1 MKIKSIDIALPS
13 RRMTNEHIIDLIRE
27 HSAAGFQGDL
37 DGTLDRIG
45 RTLTLTGAR
54 ERRWLA
60 KGERPIDF
68 VTAAANGALGKAQL
82 NPDDIDLLIYVGV
95 GKGFIE
101 PAQSYLVAH
110 ALGWKNTECFDILD
124 ACMSWMRA
132 LQIADS
138 HFRSGRYRNICV
150 VNAEFVPM
158 EGGAIYPAAYK
169 LGSAEDVEW
178 SFPAYTVGCAASAII
193 LSADNDNLWEWGF
206 ASKPMLAD
214 LCTIPIYGWQDYSKS
229 GEERIGRGGAYRF
242 TSYGGELHN
251 QGAPHAIDLFRRS
264 VKQPDQI
271 KAVMTHTSSLREWK
285 KITGAVGLSDRLVCP
300 YPDYGNLVSA
310 SVPVGLSLELA
321 AGRIKR
327 GDRLAFFVGS
337 AGMSFAVCTFDY

>member
-13 RRMTNEHIIDLIRE
+13 RRMTNEHIINLIRE
-27 HSAAGFQGDL
+27 HSATGFQGDL
-37 DGTLDRIG
+37 EATLDRIN
-45 RTLTLTGAR
+45 RMLTLSGAR

-60 KGERPIDF
+60 QGERPIDF
-68 VTAAANGALGKAQL
+68 VTAAANGALDKAQL
-82 NPDDIDLLIYVGV
+82 KPEDIDLLIYVGV

-158 EGGAIYPAAYK
+158 EGGPIYPAAYK
-169 LGSAEDVEW
+169 LNSEEDAEW
-178 SFPAYTVGCAASAII
+178 SFAAYTVGCAASAII
-193 LSADNDNLWEWGF
+193 LSADNDNIWDWNF
-206 ASKPMLAD
+206 ASHPHLAD
-214 LCTIPIYGWQDYSKS
+214 LCTIPIHGWQDYSKS
-229 GEERIGRGGAYRF
+229 DENRIGRGGSYRF
-242 TSYGGELHN
+242 TSFGGEMHKH
-251 QGAPHAIDLFRRS
+251 GAPLLIDLFRRS

-271 KAVMTHTSSLREWK
+271 KAVMTHTSSYREWSK
-285 KITGAVGLSDRLVCP
+285 VSRAVGLADRLVCP

-327 GDRLAFFVGS
+327 GDRLAFWVGS